1 MAATISVIMLSA
13 ISAAVCAPISA
24 PAGPFICAIESVPN
38 PASSKR
44 AQRLA
49 CVLLLPSAP
58 IYGRLFLSKMCS
70 AGSSILGSCVSKMAY
85 VSSLSCNSGRTSSG
99 HFGIS

>member
-1 MAATISVIMLSA
+1 MAATTSAIMLSA

-24 PAGPFICAIESVPN
+24 PAGPFICAIESVLN
-38 PASSKR
+38 PSSSSR

-58 IYGRLFLSKMCS
+58 IYGRFFLQALNQEYMN
-70 AGSSILGSCVSKMAY
+70 IM
-85 VSSLSCNSGRTSSG
+85 
-99 HFGIS
+99 IMM